1 MPVDFAVDR
10 RIDPG
15 LSVGLGVLL
24 AFVLMFAAQS
34 SDPRTAPVIGIAAA
48 LTVALAWLPGL
59 LWLYRVEPGAIRVRG
74 PGGWISIAA
83 ESVAQVE
90 AVEFRVTL
98 RTFGLGGLGAL
109 YGWFWVEPVGNVRVY
124 GGKSSGQGVLLTL
137 YTGEQILLTPK
148 DLEGFLAYLRR
159 LGYKVKP
166 PA

>member
-48 LTVALAWLPGL
+48 LMVALAWLPGV